1 MLFRTLLI
9 IDDGKRDMTLEEE
22 IERLDKIFGDL
33 VRKSPKNA
41 ADMEEMERMRILRMN
56 ALLQQGRPLA
66 DEVREVGIEIKSVW
80 DFVNSDEKY
89 PEAIPVLIKH
99 LSRPYHR
106 AIKEG
111 IVRALA
117 VKAAKGLANKAVIE
131 EYQRLP
137 REDLERPWI
146 RDFRWAFG
154 NTMSVIVTKDDLDEL
169 IKIVTDE
176 SNGES
181 RTGFIE
187 ALAKIKSPKVIEVL
201 HQLEND
207 KNQIVADRAKK
218 ILAKK
223 TKAAERKTKK
233 KNP

>member
-1 MLFRTLLI
+1 MTS
-9 IDDGKRDMTLEEE
+9 KRTLEELNQEFNRLAAKSHKAVDE
-22 IERLDKIFGDL
+22 IEELDRVECELRAALRQELKPLIDELCDCGTVADVWDL
-33 VRKSPKNA
+33 VNTSA
-41 ADMEEMERMRILRMN
+41 
-56 ALLQQGRPLA
+56 
-66 DEVREVGIEIKSVW
+66 
-80 DFVNSDEKY
+80 KY
-89 PEAIPVLIKH
+89 PKAIPILVKH
-99 LSRPYHR
+99 LGKPYHR
-106 AIKEG
+106 RNRSG

-117 VKAAKGLANKAVIE
+117 VKEAKGIANKVIIN
-131 EYQRLP
+131 EYHRAP
-137 REDLERPWI
+137 KEDFHFSWL
-146 RDFRWAFG
+146 FG

-169 IKIVTDE
+169 IEIVTDE

-223 TKAAERKTKK
+223 AKAAERKTKK
-233 KNP
+233 KKI

>member
-1 MLFRTLLI
+1 
-9 IDDGKRDMTLEEE
+9 MTLEEE
-22 IERLDKIFGDL
+22 IRGLDLRWNELYEK
-33 VRKSPKNA
+33 RPNTPA
-41 ADMEEMERMRILRMN
+41 EMEEKERIRAATIKLLR
-56 ALLQQGRPLA
+56 QQAQSLY
-66 DEVREVGIEIKSVW
+66 DEVLETGIEITSVW
-80 DFVNSDEKY
+80 DFVNTADKY

-99 LSRPYHR
+99 LSCQYDHR
-106 AIKEG
+106 TKEG

-117 VKAAKGLANKAVIE
+117 VKEAKRLANKAIIE
-131 EYQRLP
+131 EYHKARN
-137 REDLERPWI
+137 EDHHY
-146 RDFRWAFG
+146 RWAFG

-233 KNP
+233 KKP

>member
-1 MLFRTLLI
+1 
-9 IDDGKRDMTLEEE
+9 MTLDEE
-22 IERLDKIFGDL
+22 IRDLWFRWNELYDKRPKTPDDILEKNRIGELLDEAYK
-33 VRKSPKNA
+33 RHEK
-41 ADMEEMERMRILRMN
+41 
-56 ALLQQGRPLA
+56 PLI
-66 DEVREVGIEIKSVW
+66 DEVLKAGIRIKSVW
-80 DFVNSDEKY
+80 DFVNTADRY
-89 PEAIPVLIKH
+89 AEAIPILIKH
-99 LSRPYHR
+99 LSCPYDR
-106 AIKEG
+106 RTKEG

-117 VKAAKGLANKAVIE
+117 VKEAKGLANKEIIE
-131 EYQRLP
+131 EYHKAP
-137 REDLERPWI
+137 NEDHH
-146 RDFRWAFG
+146 FRWAFG

-169 IKIVTDE
+169 IEIVTDE

-233 KNP
+233 KKP